1 MDNEFTY
8 DPEDLERLL
17 KEKSF
22 SELLPEEKAFV
33 LQFVENDLEYDSMRE
48 TLESLIA
55 VPSMEEA
62 ISPKAATK
70 EALMAAFS
78 AKTVEN
84 QKEEREEKTGFWAWL
99 WNTNKTILYRPGFQL
114 ASLALVLVSVFY
126 IATFSPIDRTAQVI
140 KKEPSPKESTANESK
155 KEERK
160 ITLESVTEEEEE
172 EEEEEEVKAI
182 DVITEP
188 ITLVSEKDIEESTL
202 DLNEA
207 PELDQLE
214 GILLDDSKFEIEDK
228 KIEREAD
235 EIEQIE
241 ENNTKFNYQETES
254 YTEIIVTDVILEN
267 INADKTTLIYDARET
282 TGNMASTPLN
292 KTEVSST
299 MFSKSRNSLAASD
312 VSLSDISINIPI
324 KASKYS
330 SLLSKLYTAQ

>member
-172 EEEEEEVKAI
+172 EVKAI

-254 YTEIIVTDVILEN
+254 YTEIIITDVILEN

-292 KTEVSST
+292 KTEVSSA

>member
-172 EEEEEEVKAI
+172 EVKAI

-214 GILLDDSKFEIEDK
+214 GILLDGSKFEIEDK

-254 YTEIIVTDVILEN
+254 YTEIIITDVILEN

>member
-172 EEEEEEVKAI
+172 EEEEVKAI
-182 DVITEP
+182 DLITEP

-241 ENNTKFNYQETES
+241 ENNTKFKDQETES
-254 YTEIIVTDVILEN
+254 YTEIIRTDVILEN
-267 INADKTTLIYDARET
+267 ADKTTLTYDARET

-292 KTEVSST
+292 KTEVSSA

>member
-172 EEEEEEVKAI
+172 EEVKAI

-254 YTEIIVTDVILEN
+254 YTEIIITDVILEN

>member
-172 EEEEEEVKAI
+172 VKAI
-182 DVITEP
+182 DLITEP

-214 GILLDDSKFEIEDK
+214 GILLDGSKFEIEDK
-228 KIEREAD
+228 KIEREAN
-235 EIEQIE
+235 EIEQIK

-254 YTEIIVTDVILEN
+254 YTEIIITDVILEN

>member
-172 EEEEEEVKAI
+172 EEEVKAI

>member
-33 LQFVENDLEYDSMRE
+33 LQFVENDMEYDSMRE

-172 EEEEEEVKAI
+172 EEEEEVKAI

-254 YTEIIVTDVILEN
+254 YTEIIITDVILEN

>member
-172 EEEEEEVKAI
+172 EEEEVKAI

-214 GILLDDSKFEIEDK
+214 GILLDGSKFEIEDK
-228 KIEREAD
+228 KIERVAD

-254 YTEIIVTDVILEN
+254 YTEIIITDVILEN

>member
-160 ITLESVTEEEEE
+160 ITLESVTEEEE
-172 EEEEEEVKAI
+172 VKAI
-182 DVITEP
+182 DLITEP

-241 ENNTKFNYQETES
+241 QIEENNTKFNYQETES
-254 YTEIIVTDVILEN
+254 YTEIIITDVILEN

>member
-172 EEEEEEVKAI
+172 EEVKAI
-182 DVITEP
+182 DLITEP

-214 GILLDDSKFEIEDK
+214 GILLDGSKFEIEDK

-235 EIEQIE
+235 EIEQIK

-254 YTEIIVTDVILEN
+254 YTEIIITDVILEN

>member
-55 VPSMEEA
+55 VPSIEEA

-172 EEEEEEVKAI
+172 VKAI
-182 DVITEP
+182 DLITEP

-214 GILLDDSKFEIEDK
+214 GILLDGSKFEIEDK

-235 EIEQIE
+235 EIEQIK

-254 YTEIIVTDVILEN
+254 YTEIIITDVILEN

-292 KTEVSST
+292 KTEVSSA

>member
-172 EEEEEEVKAI
+172 EEEEVKAI

-254 YTEIIVTDVILEN
+254 YTEIIITDVILEN

-292 KTEVSST
+292 KTEVSSA

>member
-55 VPSMEEA
+55 VPSMEKA

-172 EEEEEEVKAI
+172 EVKAI

-188 ITLVSEKDIEESTL
+188 ITLVSEKDIEESAL

-214 GILLDDSKFEIEDK
+214 GILLDGSKFEIEDK

-254 YTEIIVTDVILEN
+254 YTEIIITDVILEN

>member
-1 MDNEFTY
+1 MDNKFTY

-172 EEEEEEVKAI
+172 EEEEVKAI
-182 DVITEP
+182 DLITEP

-214 GILLDDSKFEIEDK
+214 GILLDGSKFEIEDK

-235 EIEQIE
+235 EIEQIK

-254 YTEIIVTDVILEN
+254 YTEIIITDVILEN

>member
-33 LQFVENDLEYDSMRE
+33 LQFVENDMEYDSMRE

-182 DVITEP
+182 DLITEP

-214 GILLDDSKFEIEDK
+214 GILLDGSKFEIEDK

-235 EIEQIE
+235 EIEQIK

-254 YTEIIVTDVILEN
+254 YTEIIITDVILEN

>member
-172 EEEEEEVKAI
+172 EEEEVKAI
-182 DVITEP
+182 DLITEP

-214 GILLDDSKFEIEDK
+214 GILLDGSKFEIEDK

-254 YTEIIVTDVILEN
+254 YTEIIITDVILEN

>member
-172 EEEEEEVKAI
+172 VKAI

-254 YTEIIVTDVILEN
+254 YTEIIITDVILEN

>member
-99 WNTNKTILYRPGFQL
+99 WTTNKTILYRPGFQL

-182 DVITEP
+182 DLITEP

-214 GILLDDSKFEIEDK
+214 GILLDGSKFEIEDK

-254 YTEIIVTDVILEN
+254 YTEIIITDVILEN

-330 SLLSKLYTAQ
+330 SLLSKHYTAQ

>member
-172 EEEEEEVKAI
+172 EEEEEVKAI

-254 YTEIIVTDVILEN
+254 YTEIIITDVILEN

>member
-172 EEEEEEVKAI
+172 EEEEEVKAI

-214 GILLDDSKFEIEDK
+214 GILLDGSKFEIEDK

-235 EIEQIE
+235 EIEQIK

-254 YTEIIVTDVILEN
+254 YTEIIITDVILEN

>member
-1 MDNEFTY
+1 M
-8 DPEDLERLL
+8 
-17 KEKSF
+17 K
-22 SELLPEEKAFV
+22 
-33 LQFVENDLEYDSMRE
+33 
-48 TLESLIA
+48 
-55 VPSMEEA
+55 
-62 ISPKAATK
+62 
-70 EALMAAFS
+70 
-78 AKTVEN
+78 
-84 QKEEREEKTGFWAWL
+84 
-99 WNTNKTILYRPGFQL
+99 
-114 ASLALVLVSVFY
+114 
-126 IATFSPIDRTAQVI
+126 PID
-140 KKEPSPKESTANESK
+140 
-155 KEERK
+155 
-160 ITLESVTEEEEE
+160 L
-172 EEEEEEVKAI
+172 
-182 DVITEP
+182 ITEP

-214 GILLDDSKFEIEDK
+214 GILLDGSKFEIEDK

-235 EIEQIE
+235 EIEQIK

-254 YTEIIVTDVILEN
+254 YTEIIITDVILEN

>member
-172 EEEEEEVKAI
+172 EVKAI

>member
-78 AKTVEN
+78 AKTGEN

-172 EEEEEEVKAI
+172 EEEVKAI

-235 EIEQIE
+235 EIEQIK

-254 YTEIIVTDVILEN
+254 YTEIIITDVILEN

>member
-55 VPSMEEA
+55 APSMEEA

-172 EEEEEEVKAI
+172 EEVKAI

-254 YTEIIVTDVILEN
+254 YTEIIITDVILEN

>member
-182 DVITEP
+182 DLITEP

-235 EIEQIE
+235 EIEQIK

-254 YTEIIVTDVILEN
+254 YTEIIITDVILEN

>member
-1 MDNEFTY
+1 MDNKFTY

-33 LQFVENDLEYDSMRE
+33 LQFVENDMEYDSMRE

-172 EEEEEEVKAI
+172 EEEEEVKAI

-214 GILLDDSKFEIEDK
+214 GILLDGSKFEIEDK

-235 EIEQIE
+235 EIEQIK

-254 YTEIIVTDVILEN
+254 YTEIIITDVILEN

>member
-172 EEEEEEVKAI
+172 EEEEEVKAI
-182 DVITEP
+182 DLITEP

-254 YTEIIVTDVILEN
+254 YTEIIITDVILEN

>member
-172 EEEEEEVKAI
+172 EEEEVKAI
-182 DVITEP
+182 DLITEP

-214 GILLDDSKFEIEDK
+214 GILLDGSKFEIEDK

-235 EIEQIE
+235 EIEQIK

-254 YTEIIVTDVILEN
+254 YTEIIITDVILEN

-292 KTEVSST
+292 KTEVSSA

>member
-172 EEEEEEVKAI
+172 VKAI
-182 DVITEP
+182 DLITEP

-214 GILLDDSKFEIEDK
+214 GILLDGSKFEIEDK

-235 EIEQIE
+235 EIEQIK

-254 YTEIIVTDVILEN
+254 YTEIIITDVILEN

>member
-172 EEEEEEVKAI
+172 EEEVKAI
-182 DVITEP
+182 DLITEP

-214 GILLDDSKFEIEDK
+214 GILLDGSKFEIEDK

-254 YTEIIVTDVILEN
+254 YTEIIITDVILEN

>member
-17 KEKSF
+17 KEMSF
-22 SELLPEEKAFV
+22 SQLLPEEKAFV

-48 TLESLIA
+48 TLESLI
-55 VPSMEEA
+55 VLPSLEET
-62 ISPKAATK
+62 ISPQATTK

-78 AKTVEN
+78 AKTAEN

-126 IATFSPIDRTAQVI
+126 IATFSPTDRTAQVI
-140 KKEPSPKESTANESK
+140 EKEPSLKENTTNESK
-155 KEERK
+155 KEEKK
-160 ITLESVTEEEEE
+160 ITIKSVTK
-172 EEEEEEVKAI
+172 EEVKVKAI
-182 DVITEP
+182 ELITEP
-188 ITLVSEKDIEESTL
+188 VTTVLETDLEESTL
-202 DLNEA
+202 DFNEV

-214 GILLDDSKFEIEDK
+214 GILLDDSKFKVEDK
-228 KIEREAD
+228 KIELVAD

-241 ENNTKFNYQETES
+241 ENNSNFKDQETEVL
-254 YTEIIVTDVILEN
+254 TEFIGTDVILEN
-267 INADKTTLIYDARET
+267 PNLDETTLVYDARET

-292 KTEVSST
+292 KANVSSAA
-299 MFSKSRNSLAASD
+299 FSKSSNSLAASE
-312 VSLSDISINIPI
+312 VSLYDLSINVPI

-330 SLLSKLYTAQ
+330 GLLSKLYTAQ

>member
-172 EEEEEEVKAI
+172 EEEVKAI

-254 YTEIIVTDVILEN
+254 YTEIIITDVILEN

-292 KTEVSST
+292 KTEVSSA

>member
-172 EEEEEEVKAI
+172 EVKAI

-254 YTEIIVTDVILEN
+254 YTEIIITDVILEN

>member
-172 EEEEEEVKAI
+172 EEEEEVKAI
-182 DVITEP
+182 DLITEP

-214 GILLDDSKFEIEDK
+214 GILLDGSKFEIEDK

-254 YTEIIVTDVILEN
+254 YTEIIITDVILEN